1 MPQNV
6 VLHEGEHLYAEQPA
20 TPSGRELSEAILR
33 WRRAERIQAQRAQER
48 SGLSSLDLTAL
59 RLLVQGYR
67 DERDLSPKDLLVM
80 LTTSS
85 ATVTNVVERLVSRG
99 LLQRVQHPRDRRA
112 HYLVP
117 TPEALT
123 LVDQGYVAAA
133 QLAGV
138 SSTRLV
144 AGHVLRNALTPL
156 IVQASIVLGTAILAA
171 AALGFLG
178 LGVQEPTAEWGA
190 MLGQG
195 RQYLFADP
203 RVLIFPGI
211 AISLAV
217 MSFNLIG
224 DGLRDALDPRSRE
237 RG

>member
-123 LVDQGYVAAA
+123 LVDQAHGAHHAA
-133 QLAGV
+133 V
-138 SSTRLV
+138 V
-144 AGHVLRNALTPL
+144 EVIDDLTPE
-156 IVQASIVLGTAILAA
+156 QAA
-171 AALGFLG
+171 AATE
-178 LGVQEPTAEWGA
+178 V
-190 MLGQG
+190 
-195 RQYLFADP
+195 
-203 RVLIFPGI
+203 I
-211 AISLAV
+211 ARLTDR
-217 MSFNLIG
+217 L
-224 DGLRDALDPRSRE
+224 DALDRAAGGSGAR
-237 RG
+237 